1 MAKKSSPKAVR
12 PKNSVKASA
21 QVAMAKQLAMVL
33 ADTYVLAVKTH
44 GYHWNVTGLSF
55 GGLHALFEAQYN
67 ELIAAADLLAERIR
81 ALGMMPDGSMEA
93 FLQNSVI
100 REAGPKP
107 IGPKEMVKDL
117 MDSHIQLRDRLA
129 QAEALADDI
138 DDVVTE
144 GMVVARMEAHDKT
157 IWMLRS
163 SLV

>member
-1 MAKKSSPKAVR
+1 MAKTASSKSGTKANLA
-12 PKNSVKASA
+12 KT
-21 QVAMAKQLAMVL
+21 AMAKQLALVL

-55 GGLHALFEAQYN
+55 GGLHALFERQYD
-67 ELIAAADLLAERIR
+67 ELIEAADVIAERIR

-93 FLQNSVI
+93 FLQNTAI
-100 REAGPKP
+100 KEAGPKP
-107 IGPKEMVKDL
+107 IQAKEMIKDL
-117 MDSHIQLRDRLA
+117 MDSHMKLRDRLA
-129 QAEALADDI
+129 QAEEMADDI

-144 GMVVARMEAHDKT
+144 GMMVARMEAHDKI